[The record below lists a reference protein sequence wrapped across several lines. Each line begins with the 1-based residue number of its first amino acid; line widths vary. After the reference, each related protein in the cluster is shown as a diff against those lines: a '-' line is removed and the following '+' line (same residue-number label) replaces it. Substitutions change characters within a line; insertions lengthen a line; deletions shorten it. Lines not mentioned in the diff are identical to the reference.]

1 LVLDPSV
8 DELVK
13 AIRKRELRVEM
24 VEQIGDSVSF
34 IAEEPLPLSVK
45 RTGGHYRIRV
55 SDVQRAI
62 ELVCGMRK
70 PHNERDERKTQ
81 LKVLDILNKIEL
93 EACT

>member
-1 LVLDPSV
+1 MLDPSV
-8 DELVK
+8 EELVK
-13 AIRKRELRVEM
+13 AIRDRELRVVM
-24 VEQIGDSVSF
+24 VEQTGGNVSF
-34 IAEEPLPLSVK
+34 IAEEPLQLNVK
-45 RTGGHYRIRV
+45 RTGGHYQIRL